1 MQKYDFPNIYTQI
14 IKIFYGNMSLSLA
27 QTRKKHYFCSYGE
40 VSDNDVGFLVVY
52 RRVWSGRLAECAASL
67 DDG

>member
-27 QTRKKHYFCSYGE
+27 QTRKKHYFCK
-40 VSDNDVGFLVVY
+40 
-52 RRVWSGRLAECAASL
+52 
-67 DDG
+67 